1 MTIALFIKLKNLCV
15 QDEED
20 ELFRRDF
27 GQATLE
33 DHFDKTV
40 LPKVMQV
47 KDFGRAGRTKYT
59 HLVDQDTTEVSP
71 WARVEILLT
80 PTKAPNC
87 YYKNTVE
94 PLLTATPDVRPPCL

>member
-1 MTIALFIKLKNLCV
+1 MIVNYTCVDLQHCIVLCIYFIHT
-15 QDEED
+15 QDEEN
-20 ELFRRDF
+20 EVFRRDF

-59 HLVDQDTTEVSP
+59 HLVDQDTTEVSVGKGACY
-71 WARVEILLT
+71 WILCVD
-80 PTKAPNC
+80 NQ
-87 YYKNTVE
+87 
-94 PLLTATPDVRPPCL
+94 D